1 MSALLADIE
10 FGAAGNSAAF
20 VREGWAEAET
30 SHRWTMGRESR
41 LVLPVDDVGPNCVLA
56 ICATPCRHPPDL
68 PGQAVMLAFGDRLL
82 AAADFPGLRTFAFRL
97 PAMRGE
103 IVLRLLHANVMAPR
117 APNQFRRG
125 QPLGLMVHSV
135 RLYRLP
141 GSVARPAVF
150 AAPAASQAA
159 LALRFESI
167 GQGCQFGLI
176 QRDMGAEPVSL
187 LRFVDTTTSMV
198 ANGLVR
204 AFAGVDRP
212 DGLAL
217 HATDARRPTIAWQ
230 QSDYG
235 LSFDTRIP
243 ADEAEHAQV
252 MEVQLR
258 RLTFLRRKFEEDLR
272 SGEKIYVL
280 TRGDCLTE
288 PEALAVFCA
297 LNVHGPNT
305 LLWTVFG
312 DESATGRVDEIGP
325 GFLCGH
331 LGWTDHHRYARL
343 EAWRAVLEKC

>member
-1 MSALLADIE
+1 MSALLANIE
-10 FGAAGNSAAF
+10 FGAGGNSGAF
-20 VREGWAEAET
+20 VREGWAEQEPA
-30 SHRWTMGRESR
+30 HRWTMGRESR
-41 LVLPVDDVGPNCVLA
+41 LVLPVDDIGPDYVLA
-56 ICATPCRHPPDL
+56 ICATPCRNPPAL

-82 AAADFPGLRTFAFRL
+82 AAVDFPGLRTFAFRL

-103 IVLRLLHANVMAPR
+103 IVLRLLHANFMAPR
-117 APNQFRRG
+117 APNQVRGG

-141 GSVARPAVF
+141 GAVARPAVF
-150 AAPAASQAA
+150 AAKADSDSA

-204 AFAGVDRP
+204 AFVGVDRP
-212 DGLAL
+212 GGLTL
-217 HATDARRPTIAWQ
+217 HASEARRPTYAWR
-230 QSDYG
+230 QSEYG

-243 ADEAEHAQV
+243 MDEAEPADV
-252 MEVQLR
+252 MEAQLR
-258 RLTFLRRKFEEDLR
+258 RLTFLRRKFEEDLG

-312 DESATGRVDEIGP
+312 DESATGCVDEIAP

-343 EAWRAVLEKC
+343 EAWRQVLEKC